1 MLLLGENTF
10 EMEMENR
17 YSQETY
23 EGISM
28 PERYL
33 TFRVLNDLFMIGI
46 ENELV

>member
-33 TFRVLNDLFMIGI
+33 TVLNDLVMIGI